1 MVFRLIGWAVR
12 RAWIVLL
19 VGWGVLLFATWRAA
33 PPWRAVA
40 RDREFAFLPAD
51 APSRHAEEVYATAF
65 PDDPQTSNVVL
76 VLHRESGGD
85 GTLTGD
91 LKFIEDVLEP
101 GLRKIAES
109 EGGLASAP
117 APSEEPLFA
126 TDEPAKAPA
135 PPAKHSIIDRIR
147 TPNAPGTGAFLIS
160 PDHRALLVVV
170 ELTTEFLSDAN
181 WPAITKIENLM
192 HELRESGKLP
202 DGLEMAITGSAV
214 IGRDHNVAQLQ
225 SVRAT
230 ETLTVVLVIVLL
242 LLIYRAPL
250 LAIIPLVAV
259 ALSIQISLSI
269 LAILAGAG
277 HLLLF
282 EGIQIYITIL
292 SYGAGVDYC
301 LFLTARYREELCRG
315 VSPTDAVVDAIRH
328 TGPALAASAAAVI
341 CGIGTMYFARFG
353 KFSEAGLAIPLSL
366 FLVLCATLTF
376 TPSLLRVAGQWAFWP
391 WRPET
396 TPGCTPSAA
405 APQLAEGAE
414 PMITSGL
421 WDRMGRLLI
430 RRAGTVWL
438 VAVALMAPFA
448 VVACIFYNYLSYDVV
463 GSLPADAPGVTGT
476 RILQEHFPA
485 GVMGPITV
493 LLIDPKIDFSGPQG
507 REIIARLTDQLR
519 AREQELDLADVRS
532 LTAPFGNESATAK
545 PFAGLNLPED
555 VVRKATARG
564 SLDHYVTDLG
574 ERAKVGTRLD
584 LILSVS
590 PFAQQSIDALDR
602 IEAAVREGL
611 PDLAARG
618 GHLHFVGT
626 TASVRDLSAVIR
638 ADRIRIQIL
647 VLVSVFAILVILLRG
662 LVSPVYLLLT
672 VLFSYLTTLGVCFAV
687 FWLLDRHGFSGIDWK
702 VAIFLFT
709 ILIAV
714 GADYN
719 IFLMTRIH
727 EEERRHGPIL
737 GITQA
742 LDRTGPIIS
751 SCGIIMAGTFASL
764 MAGSLTEM
772 KQLGFALAFGVL
784 LDTFVVRPILV
795 PAFFILWRSGKLFP
809 AARSRAGGQ
818 SFGGSLFGGPRSN
831 PNAPRPLR

>member
-1 MVFRLIGWAVR
+1 MVFRLIGWTVR
-12 RAWIVLL
+12 RAWLLLL
-19 VGWGVLLFATWRAA
+19 VGWGVLLFATWHAA
-33 PPWRAVA
+33 PPWADVA
-40 RDREFAFLPAD
+40 RDREFAFLPPD
-51 APSRHAEEVYATAF
+51 APSRRAEEAYAKAF
-65 PDDPQTSNVVL
+65 PGDPQTSNVVL
-76 VLHRESGGD
+76 VLHRAAGGEK
-85 GTLTGD
+85 TLAGD
-91 LKFIEDVLEP
+91 LKFIENVLEP
-101 GLRKIAES
+101 ALRKIAES

-117 APSEEPLFA
+117 VPSDEPLFA
-126 TDEPAKAPA
+126 TDEPAQAPA
-135 PPAKHSIIDRIR
+135 PATRRSIIDRIR

-160 PDHRALLVVV
+160 PDRRAMLVVV

-181 WPAITKIENLM
+181 WPVITKIENLTR
-192 HELRESGKLP
+192 ELRDAGELP
-202 DGLEMAITGSAV
+202 NGLDIEITGSAV
-214 IGRDHNVAQLQ
+214 IGRDHSVAQLR

-230 ETLTVVLVIVLL
+230 ETLTVALVIVLL

-250 LAIIPLVAV
+250 LAVIPLVAV
-259 ALSIQISLSI
+259 ALSIKISLSV

-301 LFLTARYREELCRG
+301 LFLTARYREELGRG
-315 VSPTDAVVDAIRH
+315 VNPADAVVDAIRH

-353 KFSEAGLAIPLSL
+353 KFSAAGLAIPLSL
-366 FLVLCATLTF
+366 FLVLSATLTF
-376 TPSLLRVAGQWAFWP
+376 TPSLLRLAGRWAFWP
-391 WRPET
+391 WRPEPT
-396 TPGCTPSAA
+396 SGVAA
-405 APQLAEGAE
+405 APSTLQPSGQPEE
-414 PMITSGL
+414 MIAAGF
-421 WDRMGRLLI
+421 WDRLGRLLL

-448 VVACIFYNYLSYDVV
+448 VIAGVFYNYLSYDVV

-476 RILQEHFPA
+476 RVLEEHFPA
-485 GVMGPITV
+485 GVMGPLTV
-493 LLIDPKIDFSGPQG
+493 LLIDPKTDFSSPRG
-507 REIIARLTDQLR
+507 REIIARLTDWLR
-519 AREQELDLADVRS
+519 MRDQELELADVRS

-555 VVRKATARG
+555 VVHRATRKGA
-564 SLDHYVTDLG
+564 LDYYVTDLG

-584 LILSVS
+584 LILTVS
-590 PFAQQSIDALDR
+590 PFARQSIDALDR
-602 IEAAVREGL
+602 IEAAVREAL
-611 PDLAARG
+611 PDDVARNG
-618 GHLHFVGT
+618 RLYYVGT

-638 ADRIRIQIL
+638 EDRSRIQLL
-647 VLVSVFAILVILLRG
+647 VLVSVFAILVVLLRG
-662 LVSPVYLLLT
+662 FVSPVYLLLT
-672 VLFSYLTTLGVCFAV
+672 VLFSYLTTLGVCFVV
-687 FWLLDRHGFSGIDWK
+687 FWLLDPQGFSGIDWK

-737 GITQA
+737 GVTQA

-784 LDTFVVRPILV
+784 LDTFVVRPVLV
-795 PAFFILWRSGKLFP
+795 PAFFILWRSSRLFP
-809 AARSRAGGQ
+809 ADRSRARGLPVE
-818 SFGGSLFGGPRSN
+818 GSLAGGRGPNVSATQPPR
-831 PNAPRPLR
+831 